1 MSPEYHGDVDRQI
14 TSQSSYFG
22 IQWGKNNLQHECRP
36 LLAVLEHALGRK
48 KIGKSFMIFMSRKHD
63 LYRVN
68 FQSTFS
74 CFLQKNISHRRH
86 SFNCV
91 RVDRYR
97 FVRAIHRRQQASTR
111 RSASFISLTPKTFR
125 YLWNVYCFNLV
136 IRSLSHLRI
145 CRTCRRSTP
154 SKSSTA
160 PKSQFKF
167 PASRQRKRFWRTSSH
182 NTRKRQ

>member
-14 TSQSSYFG
+14 TSQSSYFS
-22 IQWGKNNLQHECRP
+22 IQGGKNNLQHECRP

-74 CFLQKNISHRRH
+74 CFLPKNISHRRH

-97 FVRAIHRRQQASTR
+97 FVRAINRRQQASTR
-111 RSASFISLTPKTFR
+111 DTSVSKVDHFLEKK
-125 YLWNVYCFNLV
+125 YLNKIEN
-136 IRSLSHLRI
+136 
-145 CRTCRRSTP
+145 RTIIF
-154 SKSSTA
+154 SS
-160 PKSQFKF
+160 
-167 PASRQRKRFWRTSSH
+167 
-182 NTRKRQ
+182 